1 MTLCWAVTECF
12 DGLATS
18 EFKSSCIG
26 TLFSRV
32 PAADAEIGPTLMVI
46 LTALIVEYLPLS
58 PLSPTALL
66 RGLGSRV
73 GSYGGAYISEVF
85 VPRNVAC

>member
-1 MTLCWAVTECF
+1 MPE
-12 DGLATS
+12 
-18 EFKSSCIG
+18 
-26 TLFSRV
+26 
-32 PAADAEIGPTLMVI
+32 ADTEIGPTLMVI

-73 GSYGGAYISEVF
+73 GSYSGAYLAVF
-85 VPRNVAC
+85 VPRNVAY

>member
-1 MTLCWAVTECF
+1 
-12 DGLATS
+12 
-18 EFKSSCIG
+18 
-26 TLFSRV
+26 
-32 PAADAEIGPTLMVI
+32 MVI

-73 GSYGGAYISEVF
+73 GSYSGAYLAVF
-85 VPRNVAC
+85 VPRNVAY